1 MLTHQTLRS
10 SQLVHSG
17 SLDWYLDVFLTTNTL
32 QSALIIVLLVAA
44 CGLAIYNLPWTDSEL
59 KATHKQTQ
67 AQLNKLIG
75 LFSLNASTA
84 KLPSQH
90 SRHVGLDA

>member
-10 SQLVHSG
+10 SQFGHSG

-32 QSALIIVLLVAA
+32 QSTLIIVLLVAA
-44 CGLAIYNLPWTDSEL
+44 CGLAIYNLPWTESEL
-59 KATHKQTQ
+59 KASHNQTQ
-67 AQLNKLIG
+67 AQLSK
-75 LFSLNASTA
+75 LFSLFSINATTG